1 MLKVKIIILL
11 FPFLLM
17 SCSWEYEYTYEIEN
31 TLGDTLVVKTS
42 IHKDDCFLVNDTI
55 LKIAPNE
62 TKMLAH
68 DTSNSASAKY
78 HVPECEYEDEDIVV
92 PLEVRFDV
100 YFEGKLLTQELR
112 KFKFWE
118 FIAEKQHSVYRLKVT
133 ENMLNK

>member
-1 MLKVKIIILL
+1 MKAKILI
-11 FPFLLM
+11 FLLPLFIL

-31 TLGDTLVVKTS
+31 TLDDTLVVKTS
-42 IHKDDCFLVNDTI
+42 IYKNDCFLVNDTI

-62 TKMLAH
+62 TKILAH

-92 PLEVRFDV
+92 PLEVRFDL
-100 YFEGKLLTQELR
+100 YFDNKLLTQDLR

-118 FIAEKQHSVYRLKVT
+118 YIAQKEHSIYVLKIT
-133 ENMLNK
+133 EDMLDK